1 MNKRNLLGYATLSLP
16 LAMSMMPIYMISP
29 KFYGDVLGL
38 ELAALG
44 AVLFLTRLLDT
55 AQDPLIGRLVDAT
68 QHRQG
73 GWAWLMFGAS
83 CALAVG
89 FVLLFTPPEWSQTGL
104 LVWLAGA
111 LILVYGAHSVLSVC
125 YLTWGA
131 RLTDDVTGRA
141 RVTAWR
147 EAFGLVGVVVAS
159 VLPAVWVAQQ
169 GARVGYQWFAWLF
182 AVLLLVSLGSTLR
195 WSAKPKLLGH
205 QARQNWREALAP
217 IALRRVLWF
226 YLLNAISVAIPATL
240 VLFFI
245 DDVVQSPGDAGLF
258 LGLYFGAGM
267 LALPAW
273 VVLAARVGKDR
284 AWLVGSGLA
293 ALSLLC
299 TAWVGAGDIFL
310 YSLVC
315 VVAGAGLGADVALP
329 PAMLADAIPPTHRQS
344 TGLYFGIWV
353 LIGKLALALAA
364 GLALPALQV
373 FQYQPGHPE
382 SALALSR
389 IYAFL
394 PLLFK
399 GLAMMVLFLQFPR
412 SCLTRVDARK
422 ESS

>member
-1 MNKRNLLGYATLSLP
+1 MNRLNLLAYATLSLP

-83 CALAVG
+83 CALSAG

-111 LILVYGAHSVLSVC
+111 LVLVYAAHSVLSVC

-131 RLTDDVTGRA
+131 RLTDDVTARA

-159 VLPAVWVAQQ
+159 VLPAVWVTQQ
-169 GARVGYQWFAWLF
+169 GARVGYQWFAWVF
-182 AVLLLVSLGSTLR
+182 AVLLLVSLACTLR
-195 WSAKPKLLGH
+195 WSAKPKLASH
-205 QARQNWREALAP
+205 QARQSLREALAP
-217 IALRRVLWF
+217 AAMRRVLYF

-245 DDVVQSPGDAGLF
+245 DDVVQAPGYAGLF
-258 LGLYFGAGM
+258 LGLYFLAGM
-267 LALPAW
+267 LALPVW
-273 VVLAARVGKDR
+273 VMLAARIGKAR
-284 AWLVGSGLA
+284 AWLIGSALA

-299 TAWVGAGDIFL
+299 AAWVGAGDVYF
-310 YSLVC
+310 YSVVC
-315 VVAGAGLGADVALP
+315 VLAGAALGADVALP

-353 LIGKLALALAA
+353 LIGKLALAIAA
-364 GLALPALQV
+364 GLALPALQAL
-373 FQYQPGHPE
+373 QYQPGQPE

-389 IYAFL
+389 MYAFL

-412 SCLTRVDARK
+412 SCLTRVDSRK